1 MRVVLDT
8 SILVAAAR
16 SKKGT
21 SFALVSTI
29 PSPQYQICLSV
40 GLYCEWLSVLQR
52 PNNIPIDLT
61 VEDVHGFLRFLA
73 SQAHLQ
79 NISFLWRPFLSDSN
93 DDMILELA
101 VAARC
106 PYILTHNVKDFA
118 GSDQFGVQALTP
130 RKFLETLNNPS

>member
-1 MRVVLDT
+1 MRVVFDT
-8 SILVAAAR
+8 NILVAAAR

-21 SFALVSTI
+21 SYALLSAI
-29 PSPQYQICLSV
+29 PSSQFQICLSV

-52 PNNIPIDLT
+52 HENIPINLT
-61 VEDVHGFLRFLA
+61 AEDVHGFLRFLA

-79 NISFLWRPFLSDSN
+79 NISFLWRPFLSDTN

-118 GSDQFGVQALTP
+118 GSKQFGVQALTP
-130 RKFLETLNNPS
+130 REFLKTL